1 MEQFMIVGGQLIKFF
16 ILIALGIIC
25 AKFKVLDQSNLAGL
39 SRLVIRVVLPIMI
52 FTNTLTSATREGIL
66 ESLLVLPFSVVLYI
80 VLWALASI
88 GNRVFHL
95 SEDRR
100 LIYKA
105 LGMFGNVGF
114 MGIPLISELCP
125 NSGMLYIAL
134 FTIVDQGLFWTLG
147 ASYCK
152 PASAGKTGF
161 NPASLKK
168 LLSPALVGIVLS
180 IILVLCGVRFPTVI
194 ESSLQTVA
202 NASMPLSLIYIGG
215 MLYFSDI
222 RRVLRCWELYAQ
234 IVFKMTLLPIALY
247 AVLSLLNM
255 PQELCA
261 TMAVI
266 CGLPAISS
274 VAMLCNQNGSDGDY
288 ATSAVML
295 TTVACVITLPLVSL
309 GMALIG

>member
-1 MEQFMIVGGQLIKFF
+1 
-16 ILIALGIIC
+16 
-25 AKFKVLDQSNLAGL
+25 
-39 SRLVIRVVLPIMI
+39 
-52 FTNTLTSATREGIL
+52 
-66 ESLLVLPFSVVLYI
+66 VVLYI

-125 NSGMLYIAL
+125 NSGMLYVAL

-152 PASAGKTGF
+152 PASAEKTGL
-161 NPASLKK
+161 NVGNLKK

-247 AVLSLLNM
+247 AVLFLLNM